1 MSSNNNNVVARQRW
15 RPVKE
20 DGLQRIVRLVSHGL
34 KVVEEG
40 FEAKAILTNLIAIL
54 MKLLAI
60 LMDLFS
66 ILMDLLSILT
76 NRLVSK
82 VNGLDNI
89 FNRLVFNYQRIS
101 YRVLSAM

>member
-1 MSSNNNNVVARQRW
+1 MSGNNNNVVARQRW

-20 DGLQRIVRLVSHGL
+20 DGIQRIVRLVGHGL

-40 FEAKAILTNLIAIL
+40 FEAKAILTILKAIL
-54 MKLLAI
+54 T
-60 LMDLFS
+60 DLFA

-82 VNGLDNI
+82 LNG
-89 FNRLVFNYQRIS
+89 LVFNYQQIP
-101 YRVLSAM
+101 YRVLSAI

>member
-40 FEAKAILTNLIAIL
+40 FEAKAILTILIAIL
-54 MKLLAI
+54 T
-60 LMDLFS
+60 DLF
-66 ILMDLLSILT
+66 LILT

-82 VNGLDNI
+82 LNGLDSI

-101 YRVLSAM
+101 YRAPSAI